1 MTAKRA
7 RRSRDQSGYA
17 LLALLASSAILLAG
31 LALSIPRMAMQSQR
45 LKDEQLIERGRQY
58 QRAIKLY
65 YRQHNKYPEDLDD
78 LEETDGVRF
87 LRRRYKDPMG
97 ETGEWRII
105 HMGTDGRFEDSLLH
119 DLSRDETGRTRRTAR
134 IGSAGMLGE
143 QGTAQDPSL
152 ATTSRGRVPASA
164 NDPRMGMNQPQSPF
178 LGAGRARTARE
189 SAAPDLAAR
198 NRYSQGFE
206 FNAEMAAAEEPP
218 GGGRAGER
226 PDYSTMLPSS
236 IPMDENEYQERNP
249 GAYLEPQMRGR
260 GPGQMRT
267 GTRAVPQGLGMA
279 GGTAPTLQSAR
290 GGGPLSGAAGSGAAQ
305 LINRL
310 LTSPR
315 PGGMAGAMRGQQQVA
330 AAATAQVFERGIAG
344 VASKSEDV
352 GVRVYNG
359 KEAYNEWEFV
369 YDYRKD
375 TDRAGATADTVPP
388 GTDRRAPPGRQQT
401 NRPGRGS
408 RRSMSR

>member
-1 MTAKRA
+1 MTAKRK
-7 RRSRDQSGYA
+7 RQSSGQRGYA

-31 LALSIPRMAMQSQR
+31 LALSIPRMAMQAQR

-65 YRQHNKYPEDLDD
+65 YRQHNKYPEELDD

-87 LRRRYKDPMG
+87 LRRRHKDPMG
-97 ETGEWRII
+97 ETGEWRVI

-119 DLSRDETGRTRRTAR
+119 DLSRDATGRAGGTPR
-134 IGSAGMLGE
+134 IDSAGMLGE
-143 QGTAQDPSL
+143 QAAAQDPSL
-152 ATTSRGRVPASA
+152 ATTARRQGPASA
-164 NDPRMGMNQPQSPF
+164 NNPQTRMPQPQSPF
-178 LGAGRARTARE
+178 LGSGRVRTARE

-198 NRYSQGFE
+198 NRYNQGFE
-206 FNAEMAAAEEPP
+206 FNAGVAAAEQSQGDSPD
-218 GGGRAGER
+218 GER
-226 PDYSTMLPSS
+226 PDYSKMLPSS

-249 GAYLEPQMRGR
+249 DAYLEPQMTGI
-260 GPGQMRT
+260 GPGQRRT
-267 GTRAVPQGLGMA
+267 GTRAVPRGRGMA
-279 GGTAPTLQSAR
+279 GGAAPSAPPAR
-290 GGGPLSGAAGSGAAQ
+290 GGGPLSGTAGSGAAQ

-315 PGGMAGAMRGQQQVA
+315 PGGMAGAMGGQQQVA

-344 VASKSEDV
+344 VASTSEDV

-375 TDRAGATADTVPP
+375 NDRVGPGGTTVPP
-388 GTDRRAPPGRQQT
+388 GTDRREPPGRQGT
-401 NRPGRGS
+401 NRPGRSS
-408 RRSMSR
+408 RRSVSR

>member
-1 MTAKRA
+1 MTAKHA
-7 RRSRDQSGYA
+7 RRNSAQRGYA

-65 YRQHNKYPEDLDD
+65 YRQHNKYPEELDD

-87 LRRRYKDPMG
+87 LRRRLKDPMG
-97 ETGEWRII
+97 ETGEWRVI
-105 HMGTDGRFEDSLLH
+105 HMGTDGRFEDSLLY
-119 DLSRDETGRTRRTAR
+119 DLSRDVDGRAGGTAR
-134 IGSAGMLGE
+134 IASAGMLGE
-143 QGTAQDPSL
+143 QAVAQDPSL
-152 ATTSRGRVPASA
+152 AMTARGQGPTSAYNPQL
-164 NDPRMGMNQPQSPF
+164 GMHQPQSPF
-178 LGAGRARTARE
+178 LGSGRVRTARE

-206 FNAEMAAAEEPP
+206 FDAGVAAAEESQ
-218 GGGRAGER
+218 GGGQDGER
-226 PDYSTMLPSS
+226 PDYSKMLPSS

-249 GAYLEPQMRGR
+249 DGYLERQMRGR
-260 GPGQMRT
+260 GPGQGRT
-267 GTRAVPQGLGMA
+267 GTRAVPRGRGMA
-279 GGTAPTLQSAR
+279 GGAAPTVPSAR
-290 GGGPLSGAAGSGAAQ
+290 GGPLSGAAGSGAAQ

-315 PGGMAGAMRGQQQVA
+315 PGGMAGAMGGQQQVA
-330 AAATAQVFERGIAG
+330 AAATAPVFERGIAG
-344 VASKSEDV
+344 IASTSEDV

-375 TDRAGATADTVPP
+375 TDRVGPGGATVPP
-388 GTDRRAPPGRQQT
+388 GTERKEPPGRQGT
-401 NRPGRGS
+401 NRPGRSS
-408 RRSMSR
+408 RRSVSR

>member
-1 MTAKRA
+1 MTAGHA
-7 RRSRDQSGYA
+7 GRSHGKQGYA

-31 LALSIPRMAMQSQR
+31 LALTIPRMAMQSQR
-45 LKDEQLIERGRQY
+45 LKDERLIERGRQY
-58 QRAIKLY
+58 QRAIKLF

-87 LRRRYKDPMG
+87 LRRRHKDPVG
-97 ETGEWRII
+97 ETGEWRVI
-105 HMGTDGRFEDSLLH
+105 HMGTDGRLEDSLLY
-119 DLSRDETGRTRRTAR
+119 DLSRDETGLAGGTAR
-134 IGSAGMLGE
+134 IAPAGNLGG
-143 QGTAQDPSL
+143 QVDGQDPSL
-152 ATTSRGRVPASA
+152 ATTAPGAGPGAA
-164 NDPRMGMNQPQSPF
+164 NDPRMRMSQPQSPF
-178 LGAGRARTARE
+178 LGAGRVRTARE

-206 FNAEMAAAEEPP
+206 FNAGVAAAPEPQGSGQD
-218 GGGRAGER
+218 GGR
-226 PDYSTMLPSS
+226 PDYSKMLPSS

-249 GAYLEPQMRGR
+249 GAFLEPQMRGEGR
-260 GPGQMRT
+260 AAMRNGARAGPRVSGMT
-267 GTRAVPQGLGMA
+267 AGVPRA
-279 GGTAPTLQSAR
+279 APSAR
-290 GGGPLSGAAGSGAAQ
+290 GGGPLSGEAGAGAAQ

-315 PGGMAGAMRGQQQVA
+315 PGGMAGAMGAQSQVA
-330 AAATAQVFERGIAG
+330 TAATAQVFQRGIAG

-375 TDRAGATADTVPP
+375 TERAGDANGMAPT
-388 GTDRRAPPGRQQT
+388 GTDPRALPGRQET
-401 NRPGRGS
+401 DRTGLGS
-408 RRSMSR
+408 RRSRSR

>member
-1 MTAKRA
+1 M
-7 RRSRDQSGYA
+7 
-17 LLALLASSAILLAG
+17 LLAG

-45 LKDEQLIERGRQY
+45 IKDEQLIERGRQY

-97 ETGEWRII
+97 ETGEWRVI

-119 DLSRDETGRTRRTAR
+119 DLSKDETGPAGRTGR
-134 IGSAGMLGE
+134 ITSAGMLGE
-143 QGTAQDPSL
+143 QAAAQDPSP
-152 ATTSRGRVPASA
+152 ATTSSGRGPASA
-164 NDPRMGMNQPQSPF
+164 NDPRMGMPQPQSPF

-189 SAAPDLAAR
+189 SAAPDLASR

-206 FNAEMAAAEEPP
+206 FNAGVATADEPP
-218 GGGRAGER
+218 SGGQDGER
-226 PDYSTMLPSS
+226 PEYSKMLPSS
-236 IPMDENEYQERNP
+236 IPMDENEYQGRNP
-249 GAYLEPQMRGR
+249 DAYLEPQMRGR

-267 GTRAVPQGLGMA
+267 GTRPVPQGIGMA
-279 GGTAPTLQSAR
+279 GGTAPSAPSAS
-290 GGGPLSGAAGSGAAQ
+290 GGGPLSGAAGAGASQ

-315 PGGMAGAMRGQQQVA
+315 PGGMAGAMGAQQQVA
-330 AAATAQVFERGIAG
+330 AAAAVQVFERGIAG

-359 KEAYNEWEFV
+359 KESYNEWEFV

-375 TDRAGATADTVPP
+375 TDRSGDANAMAPS
-388 GTDRRAPPGRQQT
+388 GTNRREPTGRQET